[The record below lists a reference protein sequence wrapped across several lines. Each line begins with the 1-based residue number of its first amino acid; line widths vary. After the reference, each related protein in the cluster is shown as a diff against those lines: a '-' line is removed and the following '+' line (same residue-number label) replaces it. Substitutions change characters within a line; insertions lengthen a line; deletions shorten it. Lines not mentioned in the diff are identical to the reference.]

1 MGTQLCDD
9 ASQPDA
15 ATKDG
20 ALLSVS
26 DLRVSFGSGAT
37 RAAAVDGISFDIQAN
52 ETVCI
57 VGESGC
63 GKTVTALSILG
74 LVPCP
79 PGRVDGGRIVFK
91 GRDLLTMPP
100 TALQKIRGNE
110 IAMVFQ
116 EPLSSLNPV
125 FTVGDQI
132 GEAIRTHNRCP
143 LDAIPQA
150 CIDLLTQVGIPDPVS
165 RLKAFPHQ
173 LSGGQRQRVM
183 IAMALSCDPD
193 LMIADEPTTALDVT
207 VQARIIDLLKDIQ
220 SRRRMAIQ
228 YITHDLGVVA
238 AIAQRVYVMYAGI
251 IVEKGP
257 TGAIFEFSRHPYTQ
271 ALLAALP
278 SRNKRGQRLYAI
290 PGSVPDPSNKPPG
303 CPFHPRCSDAVANCR
318 DALPEMCDY
327 GGGHNA
333 RCPVVFQREGGP

>member
-1 MGTQLCDD
+1 MGTHPSDN
-9 ASQPDA
+9 ARHRDA
-15 ATKDG
+15 ATEDG

-26 DLRVSFGSGAT
+26 DLKVSFGSGTALAT
-37 RAAAVDGISFDIQAN
+37 AVDGVSFDIRAN

-63 GKTVTALSILG
+63 GKTVTALSTLG

-79 PGRVDGGRIVFK
+79 PGRIDGGRIVFK
-91 GRDLLTMPP
+91 GRDLLKMAP

-132 GEAIRTHNRCP
+132 GEAMRTHDRYP
-143 LDAIPQA
+143 QDAIPQA

-207 VQARIIDLLKDIQ
+207 VQARIINLLKDIQ
-220 SRRRMAIQ
+220 TRRRMAIQ

-238 AIAQRVYVMYAGI
+238 AIAERVYVMYAGI
-251 IVEKGP
+251 IVEEGP
-257 TGAIFEFSRHPYTQ
+257 TGAIFKFSGHPYTR

-290 PGSVPDPSNKPPG
+290 PGSVPNPSNKPPG
-303 CPFHPRCSDAVANCR
+303 CPFHPRCGDAVATCR
-318 DALPEMCDY
+318 DSLPEMCDY
-327 GGGHNA
+327 GNGHKA
-333 RCPVVFQREGGP
+333 RCPVVFQREGGV